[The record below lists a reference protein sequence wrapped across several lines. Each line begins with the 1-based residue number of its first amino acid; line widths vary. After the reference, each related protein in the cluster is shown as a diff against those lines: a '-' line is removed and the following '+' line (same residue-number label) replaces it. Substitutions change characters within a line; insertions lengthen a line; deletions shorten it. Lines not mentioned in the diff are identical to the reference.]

1 MAKKIGRFEVRG
13 ELGRGAQS
21 VVYLG
26 FDPQLQREIAIKT
39 LHFSKPDPTQN
50 KVLLDEARMMSK
62 LRHPNIVPIFEAA
75 EEGGD
80 LYLVFEYVAGKNLAE
95 FLRDS
100 GALSPVKAVTTL
112 RPILDAIAHAHQLG
126 IIHRDLKPSN
136 ILLDE
141 HGTPRVMDFGIA
153 ARIDDPDNAAQEYTG
168 TPAYMAPEYIERR
181 EVSERSDI
189 FAAGLVL
196 FEMLSGQRAIEG
208 KNIFQIMHRIANENV
223 KLPSGVAVDDGLAGI
238 LYKALARDP
247 AVRYQSAAQFAEALD
262 EYLDPETKEQAGD
275 GKQSTLEF
283 LLRRMRHKTDF
294 PALSESV
301 SAINKIAN
309 SETESINKLS
319 SSILKDFALTNKIL
333 RLVNS
338 AYFRPAGGGSI
349 STVSRAVI
357 VLGFEAVRN
366 IAITVLLFEHLQNK
380 SNANLLKE
388 EFLRA
393 NLAGIL
399 AKDLGATA
407 QMRDL
412 EQTFICSLFHN
423 LGRMLSQ
430 YYFPE
435 ETDEIRRV
443 IEQKK
448 CTDDQAAFQ
457 VLGISFEDLGIAI
470 AKQWGF
476 PPLIVN
482 SLRKLPPG
490 HLKKPVTQEERL
502 RVLSGMS
509 NELCAVIAQMTP
521 EARDKEMKKA
531 MARFSDAL
539 PLDEKTIHETV
550 KRSVEEV
557 GEFARII
564 HLNLQQTSFGRQMR
578 QFARGGAI
586 ETADGAAEGAG
597 DDSLDGTL
605 LRDAGPEDLGS
616 DMDADGNETV
626 DAQAILTAGIQ
637 DISNTLVEGFKLND
651 ILRII
656 LETMYRA
663 MGFKRV
669 VLCIR
674 DAKSGQMLGRFGFG
688 PDGSE
693 VAKAFRFPLTF
704 TPDIFHVA
712 TSKGVDILISDI
724 NDPKI
729 AARIPAWYRK
739 AISAQSFVLFPLNIK
754 GNPVALIYADRDQ
767 AGGITIPEKEL
778 SLLRTLRNQAVLAI
792 KQGS

>member
-1 MAKKIGRFEVRG
+1 MGKRVGRFEVKG

-26 FDPQLQREIAIKT
+26 FDPQLQRDVAVKT
-39 LHFSKPDPTQN
+39 VHFTRPDPTQN
-50 KVLLDEARMMSK
+50 KTLLEEARMVSK
-62 LRHPNIVPIFEAA
+62 LRHPNIVPIFEAG

-80 LYLVFEYVAGKNLAE
+80 LYLIFEYVPGKNLAE
-95 FLRDS
+95 FLHDS

-112 RPILDAIAHAHQLG
+112 RPILDAVAHAHAQG

-141 HGTPRVMDFGIA
+141 NAVPRVMDFGIA
-153 ARIDDPDNAAQEYTG
+153 ARVDAPDAAAEEYTG
-168 TPAYMAPEYIERR
+168 TPAYMAPEYIDKR
-181 EVSERSDI
+181 EISERSDV
-189 FAAGLVL
+189 FAAGLIL
-196 FEMLSGQRAIEG
+196 FEMLTGKRAVTG
-208 KNIFQIMHRIANENV
+208 DNIFQVMHRIANENV
-223 KLPSGVAVDDGLAGI
+223 KLPGNLAVDERLSGI

-247 AVRYQSAAQFAEALD
+247 AVRFQTANQFGEALD
-262 EYLDPETKEQAGD
+262 NYLDPEDDSKRTGD
-275 GKQSTLEF
+275 SKQSTLDF
-283 LLRRMRHKTDF
+283 LLRRMRHKSDF

-309 SETESINKLS
+309 SETESITKLS
-319 SSILKDFALTNKIL
+319 NSILKDFALTNKML

-338 AYFRPAGGGSI
+338 AYFRPAGGGNI
-349 STVSRAVI
+349 STVSRAVV

-366 IAITVLLFEHLQNK
+366 IAITVMLFEHLQNK
-380 SNANLLKE
+380 ANANQLKE

-399 AKDLGATA
+399 AKDLTATA

-412 EQTFICSLFHN
+412 EQTFICSLFHS
-423 LGRMLSQ
+423 LGRLLSQ

-435 ETDEIRRV
+435 ESDEIRRV
-443 IEQKK
+443 IAQKS
-448 CTDDQAAFQ
+448 CTEDQASLQ
-457 VLGISFEDLGIAI
+457 VLGISFEDMGIAI

-476 PPLIVN
+476 PPLIVGTM
-482 SLRKLPPG
+482 RKLPAG
-490 HLKKPVTQEERL
+490 AVRKATTQEDRL
-502 RVLSGMS
+502 RVISSFS
-509 NELCAVIAQMTP
+509 NELCNVISLATP
-521 EARDKEMKKA
+521 EARDKEMKKVMVRFAEA
-531 MARFSDAL
+531 M
-539 PLDEKTIHETV
+539 PLDEKQVMQTV
-550 KRSVEEV
+550 QRSVEEV

-564 HLNLQQTSFGRQMR
+564 HLNTQQTQFGRQMR
-578 QFARGGAI
+578 SFAKGNAS
-586 ETADGAAEGAG
+586 ESGAAVDEENVEDSENEGVLA
-597 DDSLDGTL
+597 
-605 LRDAGPEDLGS
+605 E
-616 DMDADGNETV
+616 ADENVERV

-674 DAKSGQMLGRFGFG
+674 DAKANAMQGRFGYG
-688 PDGSE
+688 PNANE

-704 TPDIFHVA
+704 TPDIFHAA

-724 NDPKI
+724 DDPKI
-729 AARIPAWYRK
+729 ASRIPEWFRK
-739 AISAQSFVLFPLNIK
+739 AVPAHSFVLLPLNIK
-754 GNPVALIYADRDQ
+754 GSPVALIYADHD
-767 AGGITIPEKEL
+767 AKGGIDIPEKEL

-792 KQGS
+792 KQGG